1 MFQMESGRAEII
13 TVPKAVRGR
22 INSKAK
28 QLAEFGQRTKGFK
41 GRSYTAAD
49 VALHLIGQWAFSR
62 WCVNNRIYHQWSY
75 SESPNDFTCEGST
88 TGQLFGVCCIPFE
101 AGWNFNEA
109 TDGIRISRYRWMH
122 EECVTFYL
130 CMRFDGS
137 KVHFYG
143 ASEWTDFADA
153 NIFAMRP
160 TVYEVPVDE
169 LAWTTDQLLEV
180 LRDTDEQQ
188 TILEGVFE

>member
-1 MFQMESGRAEII
+1 M
-13 TVPKAVRGR
+13 
-22 INSKAK
+22 
-28 QLAEFGQRTKGFK
+28 AEFGQRTKGFK

-62 WCVNNRIYHQWSY
+62 WCVNNRIYHQWCY
-75 SESPNDFTCEGST
+75 SDSPNDFTCEGST

-188 TILEGVFE
+188 TILESVFE